1 MLEFLIG
8 GMSLPTSITGEFTK
22 VVTRRGNVLE
32 LTYQDSAGVEQ
43 EMRFIGSERQPIV
56 GLRRLAY
63 IPDGET
69 PAESH
74 FLDTSKSASSMT
86 ERVPL
91 AGISG
96 VDDHHLAVWH
106 ADTLPELDLLATSS
120 TVVNYR
126 AAVGEPTAL
135 TVDGVDGFYY
145 VSGSLNSLSSPGST
159 HDAFYLESRAG
170 KILSPIYLAWEYA
183 FASVTAA
190 TFTDPDRSKRIYSD
204 GVVQWPVPVH
214 PVPYLYSAPTQ
225 GVPTE
230 ADFKDDTRGEKSR
243 HSNNTF
249 NWYSTNSSPYVTGDQ
264 YLYIAMPTIYG
275 AVSAQSRSH
284 PNAPYNRIRTE
295 IWDFTASVGTVT
307 IDGVECDVYERDGPL
322 DDFTITL
329 TVGRPQ
335 PSLVQVGLV
344 AYPSDRPDIAA
355 AKYSD
360 GTQAAITYLKQPGT
374 FVIDGVTCQWYANSL
389 YQTLSTGTRIQLTL
403 GVEAP

>member
-1 MLEFLIG
+1 MAVPSTRDALTLLGNLEFLIG
-8 GMSLPTSITGEFTK
+8 GLSADKLTGEFTK

-145 VSGSLNSLSSPGST
+145 VSESLNSLSSPGST

-190 TFTDPDRSKRIYSD
+190 TFTDPDRSKRIYND

-214 PVPYLYSAPTQ
+214 SRSLPVFEPRPRACRRKRTSKT
-225 GVPTE
+225 
-230 ADFKDDTRGEKSR
+230 TRGE
-243 HSNNTF
+243 
-249 NWYSTNSSPYVTGDQ
+249 
-264 YLYIAMPTIYG
+264 
-275 AVSAQSRSH
+275 RSH
-284 PNAPYNRIRTE
+284 
-295 IWDFTASVGTVT
+295 GT
-307 IDGVECDVYERDGPL
+307 
-322 DDFTITL
+322 
-329 TVGRPQ
+329 
-335 PSLVQVGLV
+335 
-344 AYPSDRPDIAA
+344 
-355 AKYSD
+355 
-360 GTQAAITYLKQPGT
+360 AITR
-374 FVIDGVTCQWYANSL
+374 
-389 YQTLSTGTRIQLTL
+389 STGTPPTP
-403 GVEAP
+403 APTSLVTSTCTSPCPRFTVRFRPKAAATQTPRTTGSGRRFGTSRRR